1 MARNSLLSALRSR
14 DIIYLTHPY
23 TMVTQA
29 VLLAFKLWECHLS
42 GINLNIGRDE
52 DENLEDTKLLCRLSF
67 VSIDGR
73 EINVTVFPGR
83 SIQHT

>member
-42 GINLNIGRDE
+42 GRDLNTGHDE
-52 DENLEDTKLLCRLSF
+52 DENLEDAKLLCRLSL
-67 VSIDGR
+67 VY
-73 EINVTVFPGR
+73 V
-83 SIQHT
+83 